1 MDSLD
6 KIIEKL
12 KLNDDVDAVFLTG
25 SIGTKTSK
33 PYSDIDLIVI
43 LKNNSKEIE
52 SVFTWINGVFA
63 DIYFFDLENI
73 RETKES
79 LLLPTQNPKIK
90 HKMNAFLYSWLKKG
104 DIKFD
109 KSGELTKLKTLE
121 KEIKIPQTQ
130 IFRSWNN
137 TNYNLEANTRYFN
150 SNDPLYHEALE
161 IRLMYSVPQI
171 ICSYLDFVG
180 EPWEGEKKA
189 LTYFKEHDSNFY
201 NLFLKYTQA
210 TNLAERFSIYKQM
223 AEKVFS
229 LNPKCK
235 VWDKTEIIA
244 KSQREQFENSN
255 DLIEYWQSLIS

>member
-1 MDSLD
+1 MEELEG
-6 KIIEKL
+6 IIKKL
-12 KLNDDVDAVFLTG
+12 KSDVDAVLLTG
-25 SIGTKTSK
+25 SIGTKTNK

-43 LKNNSKEIE
+43 LKDNSKEIE
-52 SVFTWINGVFA
+52 SIFTWIDGIFA

-73 RETKES
+73 REIKEA
-79 LLLPTQNPKIK
+79 LFLPTQNSKIK
-90 HKMNAFLYSWLKKG
+90 HKMNALLYSWLKKG

-121 KEIKIPQTQ
+121 KEIRIPQTKS
-130 IFRSWNN
+130 FSSWNN

-150 SNDPLYHEALE
+150 SNNPLYHEALE

-180 EPWEGEKKA
+180 QPWEGEKKT

-210 TNLAERFSIYKQM
+210 TNLTERFSIYKQM
-223 AEKVFS
+223 AERVFS
-229 LNPKCK
+229 LNPNYKIWNK
-235 VWDKTEIIA
+235 IEIIA
-244 KSQREQFENSN
+244 KSQREQFENNN
-255 DLIEYWQSLIS
+255 DLVEYWQSLIS